1 MILPLNGKV
10 FFFLSYELAIVAI
23 IAMKQI
29 MAINILNHMAIHI
42 SKLFSDDPALDS
54 LAA

>member
-1 MILPLNGKV
+1 MAKYSFPQ
-10 FFFLSYELAIVAI
+10 SYELAIVAI